1 MGQTDGNCLLCF
13 VMGVSLQTG
22 LEEAVGRPDG
32 GSRFERPFNAT
43 EDRILKAALDLIG
56 RRGVRRLGMQEIADA
71 AGVSRGTLYRYFPS
85 KDHVL
90 MRAADYDE
98 RRFSVGLDAVLAL
111 ASSPEERIGA
121 FMAYAFEFIR
131 THPCRPLFESESGFV
146 MGYLLD
152 HLPSLRA
159 ELVLRLGDALDA
171 VPAVAAGALDREQL
185 VDVIVRLF
193 VASWIIPE
201 SDDARLVQSINRI
214 LQITSEDHSAPR

>member
-1 MGQTDGNCLLCF
+1 
-13 VMGVSLQTG
+13 MGVSLQTG
-22 LEEAVGRPDG
+22 LEEAVARPDG
-32 GSRFERPFNAT
+32 GPRFERPFNAT

-90 MRAADYDE
+90 LRAADYDE

-146 MGYLLD
+146 MSYLLD

-214 LQITSEDHSAPR
+214 LQLTSEDHNAPR